1 MLYLKKEIVVSL
13 LNADL
18 LAVG

>member
-1 MLYLKKEIVVSL
+1 MAL

-18 LAVG
+18 LLYNF